1 MSSAAWFRLGSYGL
15 IALAVIHFVS
25 NHHGLPIHVDDN
37 AGREFVRLM
46 AEYEIN
52 FFGIRRTLDATIGGF
67 IVTWGVMLLAMG
79 AVNLFTLASRGGA
92 EAPLTLSG
100 VNVVAWAICT
110 LAALLFWSW
119 PQTLLFAGITAAFA
133 LSLWPTRR
141 RRSAPSPAGK
151 RADPRIAIVGAGAA
165 GLTAAWALKKS
176 GYTHVT
182 VFEKADRIGGKC
194 FTIPYEGHAIDLAA
208 HEMLAGYTDVMR
220 IAEDVG
226 ARSHGWQE
234 VVVYDRNR
242 RKFMNVMEASTV
254 GGYSTLQV
262 GWASLRYTW
271 MLLTR
276 YRRFARPGT
285 GLADAPAELLQPVGT
300 WLREMHLEALEE
312 IVTFV
317 MKVQAYG
324 RLDEVAAVYFV
335 KFQGLRNW
343 VSNVMHNIGITQ
355 RWPRVFT
362 DGFEDLWQRVKDG
375 LDDVRLNTKI
385 QSIRRRL
392 NVDAETI
399 GVEITVAGKEAPEQ
413 FDCLMLACPLDL
425 ETLTK
430 LGLDLEPQE
439 SKLFEQVRYHTL
451 VTTACRVEGVPTGVV
466 GSIPLPAMLDYTGYI
481 KVYADCD
488 VAIFF
493 SLAPSP
499 DVDLD
504 DIYRR
509 IVDTVATLPQTGTQ
523 APRVIGKV
531 HQQAWPY
538 FPHPPLTELGGGYFD
553 RLQALQGHRQTFYL
567 GSLLEMETVGNTVA
581 NALHQATAQFPPRT

>member
-1 MSSAAWFRLGSYGL
+1 MSSAGWFRLGSFGL

-25 NHHGLPIHVDDN
+25 NHHGLPIHADDR
-37 AGREFVRLM
+37 AGRELVRLM
-46 AEYEIN
+46 ADYEIN
-52 FFGIRRTLDATIGGF
+52 FFGVRRTLDATIGGF

-79 AVNLFTLASRGGA
+79 AVNLFTLQRRSGT

-100 VNVVAWAICT
+100 VNAAAWAICT
-110 LAALLFWSW
+110 LAAVLFWSW
-119 PQTLLFAGITAAFA
+119 PQIMMFAGITATFV
-133 LSLWPTRR
+133 LSLWPTRT
-141 RRSAPSPAGK
+141 RRSGSPSGSK

-165 GLTAAWALKKS
+165 GLTAAWALKKG
-176 GYTHVT
+176 GYTNVT
-182 VFEKADRIGGKC
+182 VFEKADRVGGKC
-194 FTIPYEGHAIDLAA
+194 LTFEYENHAIDMAA

-234 VVVYDRNR
+234 VVVYDRSQ
-242 RKFMNVMEASTV
+242 RKFMNVMQASTV
-254 GGYSTLQV
+254 GGYTTLQV

-271 MLLTR
+271 LLLTR
-276 YRRFARPGT
+276 YRQFARPGT
-285 GLADAPAELLQPVGT
+285 GLAEAPAELLQPVGT
-300 WLREMHLEALEE
+300 WLRAMNLQALEE

-317 MKVQAYG
+317 MKVQGYG

-343 VSNVMHNIGITQ
+343 VSNVLHNIGIVH

-362 DGFEDLWQRVKDG
+362 DGFQDLWNRVAAS
-375 LDDVRLNTKI
+375 LDVRLNTEI
-385 QSIRRRL
+385 QSIRRTL
-392 NVDAETI
+392 DAHQEEI
-399 GVEITVAGKEAPEQ
+399 GVEITVRGQAPER
-413 FDCLMLACPLDL
+413 FDFLLLACPLDL
-425 ETLTK
+425 PTLK
-430 LGLDLEPQE
+430 SLGLDLDQQE
-439 SKLFEQVRYHTL
+439 SELFEQVRYRTL

-466 GSIPLPAMLDYTGYI
+466 GSIPLPALLDYTGYI

-499 DVDLD
+499 EEVNLD

-509 IVDTVATLPQTGTQ
+509 IVDIVAALPSTGTQ
-523 APRVIGKV
+523 PPRVIERV
-531 HQQAWPY
+531 QQQAWPY
-538 FPHPPLTELGGGYFD
+538 FPHPPLAELGGGYFV

-581 NALHQATAQFPPRT
+581 NAMHQATSQFPSRT